1 MLVPLS
7 AFADNDDDT
16 RQTLTINDVEVQKTV
31 SEIRFDGN
39 NVLLQFSDS
48 TVMAVDMQLV
58 SLTMTYDEQTGL
70 QVHLAA
76 GDDVQIYDLSGRKV
90 NKKDLR
96 KGRYYI
102 MDGKK
107 YFNKKK

>member
-7 AFADNDDDT
+7 AFAANDGDT
-16 RQTLTINDVEVQKTV
+16 HQTLTINEVEVHKTV

-48 TVMAVDMQLV
+48 TMMAVDMQLV

-76 GDDVQIYDLSGRKV
+76 SPDAQIYDLSGRKV
-90 NKKDLR
+90 EKKDLR
-96 KGRYYI
+96 KDRYYI
-102 MDGKK
+102 VDGKK
-107 YFNKKK
+107 YFNMKK

>member
-7 AFADNDDDT
+7 AFAGNDDDT
-16 RQTLTINDVEVQKTV
+16 RQTLVINDVEVQKTV

-39 NVLLQFSDS
+39 NALLQFSDS
-48 TVMAVDMQLV
+48 TVLAVDMQLV

-70 QVHLAA
+70 QVRLAA
-76 GDDVQIYDLSGRKV
+76 GEDAKIYDMSGRKV

-96 KGRYYI
+96 KGSYYI
-102 MDGKK
+102 VDGKK
-107 YFNKKK
+107 YFNMKK